1 VPANHK
7 GISILHQICLA
18 AWLRF
23 NEVSAMASSDEI
35 MLECWPISTT
45 GANAKLN
52 KRKNKSSQNY
62 TEQSLKET
70 DHFHCLYELSIFI
83 FEA

>member
-1 VPANHK
+1 
-7 GISILHQICLA
+7 
-18 AWLRF
+18 
-23 NEVSAMASSDEI
+23 MTSSDEI
-35 MLECWPISTT
+35 MLESWAISTT
-45 GANAKLN
+45 GANAKLK
-52 KRKNKSSQNY
+52 KRKNKSERKTILAY